1 MQQTYLKYII
11 SAYGVYIIYK
21 KHIKNYKYFTTVYT
35 LAIFIFGTFLSRN
48 NYILFYLLKYY
59 QYINLILFVAV
70 PLIAFTAFSLRSK
83 KK

>member
-1 MQQTYLKYII
+1 MGFFLKYII
-11 SAYGVYIIYK
+11 SACGVYIIYK
-21 KHIKNYKYFTTVYT
+21 KYIKNHKYFITVYT